1 MTLNRDACL
10 HLFSLQ
16 VIMSSTHFGTP
27 KKMCLIIVLDF
38 HKMSKKK
45 DFVCVG
51 NILQTYKDFP
61 SG

>member
-1 MTLNRDACL
+1 MFTFVFFTGDHVKHTFWN
-10 HLFSLQ
+10 
-16 VIMSSTHFGTP
+16 T
-27 KKMCLIIVLDF
+27 KKRCLIIVLDF